1 MFRTGLLIAIAAG
14 LAPAQ
19 QAVQFQEHVIEAD
32 IPNGFA
38 VLVTDVNHDGKP
50 DVIGV
55 SQRKADL
62 TWYENPTWEP
72 HVIVSNLLGQVNI
85 AAYDIDSD
93 GIPELAFE
101 SGFAMQQA
109 KSPGLV

>member
-1 MFRTGLLIAIAAG
+1 M
-14 LAPAQ
+14 
-19 QAVQFQEHVIEAD
+19 
-32 IPNGFA
+32 
-38 VLVTDVNHDGKP
+38 
-50 DVIGV
+50 
-55 SQRKADL
+55 
-62 TWYENPTWEP
+62 
-72 HVIVSNLLGQVNI
+72 IVSNLLGQVNI